1 MTSKALAL
9 CVVALLAGC
18 GPVLPV
24 LEPKGPPIT
33 AGSYD
38 VCLNVQLV
46 KTQEDATWMCQ
57 RINHS
62 TADYLA
68 CTAIYAD
75 PPQIIAPVPRNVN
88 DTERMCILGH
98 EVLHVPFGDWH
109 Q

>member
-1 MTSKALAL
+1 MKSKALAL
-9 CVVALLAGC
+9 CVVVLLAGC

-46 KTQEDATWMCQ
+46 ETQEDATWMCRQ
-57 RINHS
+57 IMPFHPES
-62 TADYLA
+62 VA
-68 CTAIYAD
+68 CATFKGEV
-75 PPQIIAPVPRNVN
+75 PQIIVPVPRDVN
-88 DTERMCILGH
+88 DWERQTMLGH
-98 EVLHVPFGDWH
+98 EVLHTIFEDWH